1 MIQIDISKEEYGNP
15 YRVMYR
21 WINIEIQD
29 LMAMKDCT
37 SSIIKIE
44 KIIRE
49 KKSEVIDL
57 REYRTS
63 LIEDKITVKGLWAK
77 ITGKTVTEEQVAA
90 QIVALEAE
98 IEDWS

>member
-1 MIQIDISKEEYGNP
+1 
-15 YRVMYR
+15 
-21 WINIEIQD
+21 
-29 LMAMKDCT
+29 MAMKDCT

-77 ITGKTVTEEQVAA
+77 ITGKTVTEE
-90 QIVALEAE
+90 
-98 IEDWS
+98 